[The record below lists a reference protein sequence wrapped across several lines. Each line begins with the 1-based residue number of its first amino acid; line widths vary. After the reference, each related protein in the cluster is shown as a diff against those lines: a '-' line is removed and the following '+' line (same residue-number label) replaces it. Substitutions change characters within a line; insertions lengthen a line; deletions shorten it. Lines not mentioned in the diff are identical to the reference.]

1 MFQVIGSLA
10 HSDMCYASHEKCF
23 VKIKINLKKYMTIE
37 KSNINLNFSETES
50 PKISEDLSSLTEEL
64 RMEKLSEILR
74 ALNARSFSIDW
85 FEIVRWEP
93 ANQITVSLNK
103 QDSAAVRGPNLL
115 KLESLL
121 KRIVDPA
128 IEVYLEAK
136 EDKNKL
142 RSFRGVQIAKQ

>member
-1 MFQVIGSLA
+1 MI
-10 HSDMCYASHEKCF
+10 
-23 VKIKINLKKYMTIE
+23 IE

-50 PKISEDLSSLTEEL
+50 PKISDDFSSLTEEL

-74 ALNARSFSIDW
+74 ALNAQSFSIDW

-142 RSFRGVQIAKQ
+142 RSFRGVQIATQ